1 MTIPMHRLAFYV
13 AALAFGV
20 AGTAV
25 AETGGATAEQTQ
37 VAIPA
42 SIGPLSPEKGREGNQ
57 QKVALRKKVTPSSS
71 KAPLKASNFVR
82 LSNQLLDDAFA
93 LGNDSKLTGAFDS
106 VMVARL
112 LATGETRWAFGQIAP
127 SRYLP
132 NAYPEDDP
140 ATKAIEIQSLD
151 LAFGPFNPLSTA
163 IYRPPVRG
171 HLLPDDEDTVPFG
184 GLSGFASEPVV
195 GRDISVREQS
205 NPRSAG
211 AGNSPLTYRYAVD
224 SATSVKAGVAYVPDI
239 DDTKGNS
246 MLLAG
251 PEDEGSSSTLS
262 GVNLSLGASYRAL
275 TLTGGYVR
283 ALDTRSFADLAL
295 GGKESDPIVWNSEI
309 AYSTELLRRETT
321 LALGYQ
327 KSSDSLYSYLPEER
341 YKTKASMALTGS
353 TTFSLEYYQDRDT
366 SLKYGEEDGYGI
378 TTRIGFDF

>member
-1 MTIPMHRLAFYV
+1 MAEQAQV
-13 AALAFGV
+13 AA
-20 AGTAV
+20 
-25 AETGGATAEQTQ
+25 
-37 VAIPA
+37 PA
-42 SIGPLSPEKGREGNQ
+42 SADPLSPEKGREGNQ
-57 QKVALRKKVTPSSS
+57 QQAALRKKADRSPN

-82 LSNQLLDDAFA
+82 LSNLILDDAYA
-93 LGNDSKLTGAFDS
+93 LGNDSKVTGAFDS
-106 VMVARL
+106 TMVARL
-112 LATGETRWAFGQIAP
+112 LATGETRWAFGQIAS

-132 NAYPEDDP
+132 NAYPEDDS
-140 ATKAIEIQSLD
+140 KAIEIQSLD
-151 LAFGPFNPLSTA
+151 LAFGPFDPLSTA

-171 HLLPDDEDTVPFG
+171 HLLPDDEDAASFG
-184 GLSGFASEPVV
+184 GLSGFASEPAA
-195 GRDISVREQS
+195 GRDISVRETGNS
-205 NPRSAG
+205 RSAG
-211 AGNSPLTYRYAVD
+211 AGSGPLTYRYAVD

-251 PEDEGSSSTLS
+251 PEDEGSSTTLS
-262 GVNLSLGASYRAL
+262 GVNLSLGASYRAV

-295 GGKESDPIVWNSEI
+295 SGKESDPIVWNSEI

-341 YKTKASMALTGS
+341 YKTRASMALSGS

-366 SLKYGEEDGYGI
+366 SLKNGEEDGYGI

>member
-1 MTIPMHRLAFYV
+1 MHRLAFLV
-13 AALAFGV
+13 AALALGV

-25 AETGGATAEQTQ
+25 AETGGATAEQAQLAT
-37 VAIPA
+37 PA
-42 SIGPLSPEKGREGNQ
+42 RVGSLSPEKGREGNQ
-57 QKVALRKKVTPSSS
+57 QQAALRKKANRSPN

-82 LSNQLLDDAFA
+82 LTNLILDDAYA
-93 LGNDSKLTGAFDS
+93 LGNDSEVAGAFDS
-106 VMVARL
+106 TMVARL

-132 NAYPEDDP
+132 NAYPEDDS
-140 ATKAIEIQSLD
+140 KAIEIQSLD
-151 LAFGPFNPLSTA
+151 LAFGPFDPLSTA

-171 HLLPDDEDTVPFG
+171 HLLPDEDAAPFG
-184 GLSGFASEPVV
+184 GFTGFASEPAA
-195 GRDISVREQS
+195 GRDISVRETG
-205 NPRSAG
+205 NARAAG
-211 AGNSPLTYRYAVD
+211 AGSSPLTYRYAVD

-246 MLLAG
+246 MLLTG
-251 PEDEGSSSTLS
+251 PEDEGSSTTLS
-262 GVNLSLGASYRAL
+262 GVNLSLGASYRAV

-341 YKTKASMALTGS
+341 YKTRASMALSGS

-366 SLKYGEEDGYGI
+366 SLKNGEEDGYGI